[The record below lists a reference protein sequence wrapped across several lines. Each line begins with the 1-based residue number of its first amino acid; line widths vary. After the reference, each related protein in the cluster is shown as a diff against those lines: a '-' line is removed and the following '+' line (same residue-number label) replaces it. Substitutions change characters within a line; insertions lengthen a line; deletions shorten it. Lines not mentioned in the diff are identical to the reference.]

1 MPMTLSRQLKDSF
14 GRTINNMRIS
24 VTDRCNFRCHYCM
37 PEEGMVWMKKDELLS
52 FEEIAR
58 IVGIVARLGVNKIRL
73 TGGEPLMRKE
83 LYRLVKQIS
92 SVDGI
97 HDIALT
103 TNGYF
108 LKEQA
113 AGLNDAG
120 LKRMTVSMDSLDVLT
135 FAEVTRRDYFDK
147 VWEGL
152 DLLQTLQFSPIKI
165 NVVLMRGVNDNE
177 IEKFA
182 ELARTTPFIV
192 RFIEYMPIGAGDT
205 WDYSKVVPTR
215 EIMNRIEEHFPR
227 LVPME
232 YHGTQPADRFRFE
245 DGVGEL
251 GFISSVSE
259 PFCSHCN
266 RIRITSDGKLRTCL
280 FSLHETDLKLM
291 LRGGITDETISET
304 TVEAVWKK
312 EEGHLINQPGFVK
325 PERTMSQIGG

>member
-1 MPMTLSRQLKDSF
+1 MSHQLTDSF
-14 GRTINNMRIS
+14 GRIINNMRIS
-24 VTDRCNFRCHYCM
+24 VTDRCNFRCQYCM
-37 PEEGMVWMKKDELLS
+37 PEEGMVWMKKNELLT
-52 FEEIAR
+52 FEEIER
-58 IVGIVARLGVNKIRL
+58 IVQIVARLGVSKIRL

-83 LYRLVKQIS
+83 LPLLVQKIAR
-92 SVDGI
+92 VPEV

-108 LKEQA
+108 LTEQA
-113 AGLNDAG
+113 VDLYNAG
-120 LKRMTVSMDSLDVLT
+120 LKRITVSMDSLDASK

-147 VWEGL
+147 VWTGL
-152 DLLQTLQFSPIKI
+152 DLLQTLPIGPVKI
-165 NVVLMRGVNDNE
+165 NVVLMRGVNEGE

-182 ELARTTPFIV
+182 GLARTRPFII
-192 RFIEYMPIGAGDT
+192 RFIEYMPIGAGDG

-215 EIMNRIEEHFPR
+215 EIIARIEEHFPK
-227 LVPME
+227 LVPIE
-232 YHGTQPADRFRFE
+232 YHGAQPADRFRFE
-245 DGVGEL
+245 DGKGEL

-280 FSLHETDLKLM
+280 FSLHETDLKSM
-291 LRGGITDETISET
+291 LRSGKSDETISEAI
-304 TVEAVWKK
+304 VAAVWKK